1 MSVVILTGAS
11 SGIGFAT
18 AKMLGKQGH
27 RMYVACR
34 RVEMMEPL
42 KDYGCVP
49 LYVDMTDSDS
59 IQQLV
64 QFVMEREGRIDVL
77 VNNAGYGHFGAIENV
92 TMEQARR
99 QMEVNLFGLA
109 ELTKAVLPIMRA
121 QGGGRIVNTSSVAG
135 RCVLGFGGWYHVSK
149 YALEAFSDALRIE
162 TKPFGIKVIMIE
174 PGGIKTNW
182 GPIAADFLAEN
193 GKGTPYEQ
201 ASLNEA
207 YWFKL
212 GYGSNLLSSP
222 KVVACD
228 IQSSQSPLSL
238 FSLYCRHGRLF
249 LVDYARP
256 SSDLSL
262 GCFCPCLWQDE
273 TSRLMLRYK
282 RL

>member
-27 RMYVACR
+27 RRYVACR

-222 KVVACD
+222 KVVARA
-228 IQSSQSPLSL
+228 ISKAVN
-238 FSLYCRHGRLF
+238 RR
-249 LVDYARP
+249 
-256 SSDLSL
+256 
-262 GCFCPCLWQDE
+262 CPCSRYIVGMGAYSLLIMRALLPTCLWDAFA
-273 TSRLMLRYK
+273 RVFGKMK
-282 RL
+282 RRA